1 MVAAEWLWKIA
12 ICANLHPL
20 VDNHK
25 SFVVD
30 SGIYLPLF
38 FLGGKLNQQ
47 GCSQNHPRVP
57 EIVGSDRSDPD
68 GV

>member
-1 MVAAEWLWKIA
+1 MVAAEWLWKVA
-12 ICANLHPL
+12 IYANLHPL

-38 FLGGKLNQQ
+38 FFGGT
-47 GCSQNHPRVP
+47 
-57 EIVGSDRSDPD
+57 
-68 GV
+68 

>member
-1 MVAAEWLWKIA
+1 MVAAEWLWKVA
-12 ICANLHPL
+12 IYANLHPL

-38 FLGGKLNQQ
+38 FLEELKSTRLFTKPSGGAGKS
-47 GCSQNHPRVP
+47 G
-57 EIVGSDRSDPD
+57 I
-68 GV
+68 